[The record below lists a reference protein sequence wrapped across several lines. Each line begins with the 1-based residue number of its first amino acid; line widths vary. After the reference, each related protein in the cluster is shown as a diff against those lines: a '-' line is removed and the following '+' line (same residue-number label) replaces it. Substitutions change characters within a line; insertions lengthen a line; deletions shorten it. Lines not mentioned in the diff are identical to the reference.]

1 MLGLL
6 TRNILIATTFHP
18 CLQGRKSTTPEFGQ
32 TLTEVA
38 FVGYH
43 FCKVWMPRPG
53 VRGAFLNMLG
63 SVESRR
69 MVNERTYIYIY
80 YIIYMHLVIYIMN
93 EVVVYV
99 YYINESHYE

>member
-53 VRGAFLNMLG
+53 VRVAFLNMLG

-69 MVNERTYIYIY
+69 MVNGRTYICV
-80 YIIYMHLVIYIMN
+80 YMIQPPLVPPPPPPQRGDT
-93 EVVVYV
+93 
-99 YYINESHYE
+99 SHICSHV